1 MVIFSF
7 FIVRRSG
14 NLGGNDDLW
23 NKRVA
28 IYDTEDR
35 SIHLNFDELA
45 DFGSSSRKLIEL
57 GFSLYNGYKA
67 NVLNTF
73 SGLDEEN
80 FDLAIAALR
89 IRFNQ

>member
-1 MVIFSF
+1 
-7 FIVRRSG
+7 
-14 NLGGNDDLW
+14 
-23 NKRVA
+23 
-28 IYDTEDR
+28 
-35 SIHLNFDELA
+35 
-45 DFGSSSRKLIEL
+45 LIEL